1 MAGHEGVLRIDPNT
15 GVKSA
20 VAPHLQA
27 AAIAPA
33 GERRAFVSN
42 GWDGVNPVPT
52 SGQPRIA
59 FTDVGAGVQPP
70 IQPTGLVY
78 VAGTLWV
85 VLDAKR
91 AVLPIDQYA
100 INSGYSNSAQA
111 IPVGRSPAHIAYGE
125 GSIWVDSRGDGTVS
139 QVDPAK
145 RRVVRTIHLGYRPS
159 GLAVGAGAVWASA
172 RRVSATAAATG
183 LLAFDDH
190 GQIYTSRPDGSGRKQ
205 LTHTDAP
212 LQNIEP
218 AWSPDGRRIAFL
230 RVRGGKQST
239 AYAYTPLSLYI
250 MNADGSQQ
258 HAIPHTSD
266 LFGGAP
272 AWSPDGTRIAF
283 DGGSPF
289 RIYTIRIDGTH
300 RMRIP
305 GIPAKSADP
314 TWSPDGTQI
323 GFDTN
328 WHPRNGSLYRIY
340 AIHPNGTQ
348 RRRLAAIPSEYM
360 QWSPDGR
367 RIIFNR
373 YRSDGTVPGE
383 FIAPDSVGGPGIRLL
398 PPTNQYNG
406 KPGPSVVSWSPDG
419 TAIVV
424 SGVVDEFPSRSTIY
438 IANSD
443 GTGLT
448 FVTRGNDATWSPA
461 G

>member
-305 GIPAKSADP
+305 GIPARERGPHLVARRH
-314 TWSPDGTQI
+314 
-323 GFDTN
+323 TN
-328 WHPRNGSLYRIY
+328 RLRHELASQERFPLQDLRYPPQRHAKATPRG
-340 AIHPNGTQ
+340 H
-348 RRRLAAIPSEYM
+348 SE
-360 QWSPDGR
+360 
-367 RIIFNR
+367 
-373 YRSDGTVPGE
+373 
-383 FIAPDSVGGPGIRLL
+383 
-398 PPTNQYNG
+398 
-406 KPGPSVVSWSPDG
+406 
-419 TAIVV
+419 
-424 SGVVDEFPSRSTIY
+424 
-438 IANSD
+438 
-443 GTGLT
+443 
-448 FVTRGNDATWSPA
+448 
-461 G
+461 

>member
-1 MAGHEGVLRIDPNT
+1 MAKVR
-15 GVKSA
+15 
-20 VAPHLQA
+20 
-27 AAIAPA
+27 
-33 GERRAFVSN
+33 
-42 GWDGVNPVPT
+42 
-52 SGQPRIA
+52 SG
-59 FTDVGAGVQPP
+59 
-70 IQPTGLVY
+70 L
-78 VAGTLWV
+78 
-85 VLDAKR
+85 
-91 AVLPIDQYA
+91 
-100 INSGYSNSAQA
+100 
-111 IPVGRSPAHIAYGE
+111 
-125 GSIWVDSRGDGTVS
+125 DSRGDGTVS

-145 RRVVRTIHLGYRPS
+145 RRVVVTIHLGYRPS

-190 GQIYTSRPDGSGRKQ
+190 GQIYTSRPGAPWSGRKQ

-212 LQNIEP
+212 LQYIEP

-305 GIPAKSADP
+305 GNPRQERGTPPGRQTAHKSASLER
-314 TWSPDGTQI
+314 TCTSRY
-323 GFDTN
+323 GF
-328 WHPRNGSLYRIY
+328 LYRIY

-348 RRRLAAIPSEYM
+348 RRRLVAFPSEYM

-373 YRSDGTVPGE
+373 YRSDGTSLGE
-383 FIAPDSVGGPGIRLL
+383 FIAPDSVGNGSGIRLL

-424 SGVVDEFPSRSTIY
+424 SGVVDEFPSRSAIY
-438 IANSD
+438 IATSRRHGSHVRHPGKRRD
-443 GTGLT
+443 LEPSG
-448 FVTRGNDATWSPA
+448 
-461 G
+461 